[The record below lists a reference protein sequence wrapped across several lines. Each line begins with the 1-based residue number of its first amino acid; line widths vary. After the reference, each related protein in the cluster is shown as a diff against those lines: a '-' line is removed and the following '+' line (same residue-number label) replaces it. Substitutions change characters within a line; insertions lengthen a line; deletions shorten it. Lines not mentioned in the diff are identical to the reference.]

1 MLGTTYGH
9 GILRD
14 YVVAFGTL
22 FNDIS
27 IIRKNAA
34 GDISTYVRVPLS
46 YAPKERFIARLNQD
60 PNLTRAV
67 ALTLPRMSF
76 EMTTMNYAGERKL
89 NTINKIYKF
98 TDDSGVADLSRVF
111 SPVPYDIGFSLHIY
125 TKNTEDAS
133 NVVEQVLPFF
143 TPEFTLSIKSMTDL
157 AIKVDA
163 PIVLNGISKEDT
175 YEGGFEERRTLIWTL
190 DFTLK
195 GVLFGPIAAN
205 KGLIKKAFIEF
216 YTPSQYSVETANAL
230 SSKKVSHG
238 QPATTLPF
246 NQIRLANTASKTQG
260 YYEGATINVTSGP
273 GTGVFGT
280 ERKITKYI
288 GATQIANVSPAFS
301 AAPTENSIY
310 RLEFNIPDD
319 EYNAGDI
326 NLGTQNAAK
335 LASRVYLEAGMTANG
350 IPTTNSE
357 LSVGVNFIDAND
369 DYGIIETTTFFDSGM
384 RRNLTTGQDEHN

>member
-1 MLGTTYGH
+1 MLGVTYGH
-9 GILRD
+9 RILRD
-14 YVVAFGTL
+14 YVVAFGTI

-27 IIRKNAA
+27 IIRRTSA

-89 NTINKIYKF
+89 NTVNKIRKIGA
-98 TDDSGVADLSRVF
+98 TSNTVASAF
-111 SPVPYDIGFSLHIY
+111 GPVPYDIGFSLHIY
-125 TKNTEDAS
+125 TRNTEDAS
-133 NVVEQVLPFF
+133 NIVEQILPFF
-143 TPEFTLSIKSMTDL
+143 TPEFTITIKSMTDL
-157 AIKVDA
+157 AVKVDA
-163 PIVLNGISKEDT
+163 PIILNGISKEDT

-195 GVLFGPIAAN
+195 GLLFGPVSTTS
-205 KGLIKKAFIEF
+205 GLIKKAYIEF

-230 SSKKVSHG
+230 SSN
-238 QPATTLPF
+238 TLPV

-273 GTGVFGT
+273 ATGVFGT

-288 GATQIANVSPAFS
+288 GATQIANVFPAFS
-301 AAPTENSIY
+301 TAPTGNSIY

-326 NLGTQNAAK
+326 NLGSQNAAK

-350 IPTTNSE
+350 LPTTNSQ
-357 LSVGVNFIDAND
+357 LTVGVNFIDAND